1 MTALLN
7 VRDVSVRFPL
17 GGSFF
22 GPKLILQAVQ
32 GVSFHIAPGETLALV
47 GESGSGKT
55 TLGHVVA
62 GLRQPTQGQVDY
74 RGEPIRQ
81 AGDKPIQLVFQDPFS
96 ALDPRM
102 LVGDIV
108 AEPLKIKGGVSASER
123 WERACHMLEQVNLPR
138 TSVSRY
144 PHQFSG
150 GERQRIAIARALISD
165 PELIVADEPLSAL
178 DVSVQS
184 QVLNLMKDIQHQ
196 RQIAYL
202 FISHDLGVVNHLADR
217 VAVLYLGRI
226 MELASRED
234 LFTHPSH
241 PYTRALLAALPRVG
255 RGRRKPG
262 LGAQGEIPSPL
273 NPPSGCVFHTRCPM
287 AQEICKAEVPE
298 LRPVERRLQ
307 MSACHFRGSDE

>member
-7 VRDVSVRFPL
+7 AHEVSVHFPL
-17 GGSFF
+17 GGSLL
-22 GPKLILQAVQ
+22 GPKLILQAVHN
-32 GVSFHIAPGETLALV
+32 VSFKINPGETLALV

-55 TLGHVVA
+55 TIGHAVA
-62 GLRQPTQGQVDY
+62 GLRKPTMGHVEF
-74 RGEPIRQ
+74 RGEAVRY
-81 AGDKPIQLVFQDPFS
+81 AGEKPIQVVFQDPFS

-108 AEPLKIKGGVSASER
+108 SEPLKIKGKISKSER
-123 WERACHMLEQVNLPR
+123 WARASHMLTQVNLPAK
-138 TSVSRY
+138 SVSRY
-144 PHQFSG
+144 SHQFSG

-184 QVLNLMKDIQHQ
+184 QVLNLMKEIQQ
-196 RQIAYL
+196 KRQIAYL

-226 MELASRED
+226 MELANRED
-234 LFTHPSH
+234 LFTRASH
-241 PYTRALLAALPRVG
+241 PYTRALLSALPRVG

-262 LGAQGEIPSPL
+262 LSTQGEIPSPL

-287 AQEICKAEVPE
+287 VQSICKTQTPA
-298 LRPVERRLQ
+298 LLPVGQQSQL
-307 MSACHFRGSDE
+307 SACHFRGSTA